1 MVNVNSALNI
11 WYLDDRTLGGSL
23 KEVLQDFKLIEEEL
37 GLVLNHSKSEVIA
50 KDNPTRYTTLE
61 NYPDLSII
69 EPGQASLS
77 SYRNPLEEFDSILE
91 SKVVSL
97 ETY

>member
-50 KDNPTRYTTLE
+50 KDNPTRYTLE
-61 NYPDLSII
+61 NYTDLSIF
-69 EPGQASLS
+69 EPGQAFLPS
-77 SYRNPLEEFDSILE
+77 SPIGTL
-91 SKVVSL
+91 
-97 ETY
+97 